1 MYLSLLIVL
10 NGVKRVCMKRK
21 VSSIFLSLIVVLTI
35 GTGCSR
41 RMVKADLPLEPP
53 AGFSVSGTQK
63 IPERWWTAFE
73 DHRLDSLLDSML
85 LSNFDLEIA
94 WQRLMASRAVLNR
107 EKSFLFPEVEA
118 SLRGEKVY
126 GDQEFGGGEN
136 VELGLM
142 AAYELDLWG
151 RIRSNVQAARYR
163 AEASLF
169 DYQATAVSISAE
181 TVRNWYRLTEA
192 HNQLQLVNEQ
202 IEINNK
208 SLQLMQVR
216 FGSGQVRG
224 VDILRQRQLLEST
237 RAQKISVES
246 RIGVLKH
253 QLAVITGQV
262 PQQGYN
268 FPFDSLPNLP
278 PLPETGIPLELVNRR
293 PDIRNA
299 FSLLQAADRDL
310 AAALSNRYPRLSLS
324 ASATTAISNADNLFS
339 DWVYAIAGNLLA
351 PVFYGGR
358 LKAEA
363 NRTEAIKNQL
373 LYAYGQAVLVAF
385 REVEDALIQEA
396 KQTEIISNME
406 QQAEL
411 ARQSYEQLRMEYF
424 NGMGNYL
431 DVLTALSQEQQLR
444 RSLLSA
450 RLLLLEYRIALYRAL
465 AGSFETPK
473 TKSDEA

>member
-1 MYLSLLIVL
+1 M
-10 NGVKRVCMKRK
+10 NRK
-21 VSSIFLSLIVVLTI
+21 VRSIFLIWAIILVIA
-35 GTGCSR
+35 TGCSR
-41 RMVKADLPLEPP
+41 RLAKTELPLQTPD
-53 AGFSVSGTQK
+53 AFSVAGTQK
-63 IPERWWTAFE
+63 TPERWWTAFQ
-73 DHRLDSLLDSML
+73 DHRLDSLLDTVL

-94 WQRLMASRAVLNR
+94 WQRLVASRAVLAR
-107 EKSFLFPEVEA
+107 EKSFLFPDLEA

-126 GDQEFGGGEN
+126 GDQELGGGEN
-136 VELGLM
+136 LELGLA

-151 RIRSNVQAARYR
+151 RIRSNLQAARFR
-163 AEASLF
+163 AEASLY
-169 DYQATAVSISAE
+169 DYQATAVSLSAE
-181 TVRNWYRLTEA
+181 TVRTWYQLTEA
-192 HNQLQLVNEQ
+192 YSQLQLLNDQ

-237 RAQKISVES
+237 RAQKLTMES

-253 QLAVITGQV
+253 QLAVLTGRI
-262 PQQGYN
+262 PGREYS
-268 FPFDSLPNLP
+268 FPYDSLPDLP

-324 ASATTAISNADNLFS
+324 ASATTAINNADNLFN

-363 NRTEAIKNQL
+363 NRTEAVKNQL
-373 LYAYGQAVLVAF
+373 LYAYGQTVLLAF

-396 KQTEIISNME
+396 KQVEIISNME
-406 QQAEL
+406 LQAEL

-424 NGMGNYL
+424 NGLGNYL

-444 RSLLSA
+444 RNLLSA

-473 TKSDEA
+473 TKSDDA

>member
-1 MYLSLLIVL
+1 
-10 NGVKRVCMKRK
+10 
-21 VSSIFLSLIVVLTI
+21 
-35 GTGCSR
+35 
-41 RMVKADLPLEPP
+41 MVKVHLPLQTP
-53 AGFSVSGTQK
+53 AAFSVAGTQK
-63 IPERWWTAFE
+63 MSERWWTAFE

-85 LSNFDLEIA
+85 LFNFDLEIA
-94 WQRLMASRAVLNR
+94 WQRLMESRAMLTR
-107 EKSFLFPEVEA
+107 ERSFLFPDFEA
-118 SLRGEKVY
+118 SVRGEKIY
-126 GDQEFGGGEN
+126 GDEPLGNGENLEFG
-136 VELGLM
+136 LA

-163 AEASLF
+163 AEASLY
-169 DYQATAVSISAE
+169 DYQAATVSISAE

-202 IEINNK
+202 IEINDK
-208 SLQLMQVR
+208 ALQLMQVR

-237 RAQKISVES
+237 RAQKITVES

-253 QLAVITGQV
+253 QLAVLTGRI
-262 PQQGYN
+262 PGMEYH
-268 FPFDSLPNLP
+268 FPYGSLPDIP
-278 PLPETGIPLELVNRR
+278 PLPGTGIPLELVNRR

-324 ASATTAISNADNLFS
+324 ASATKDITNADNLFN

-363 NRTEAIKNQL
+363 NRTEAVKQQL

-396 KQTEIISNME
+396 KQTDLISNME
-406 QQAEL
+406 QQAEF

-444 RSLLSA
+444 RNLLSA
-450 RLLLLEYRIALYRAL
+450 RMLLLEYRIALYRSL

-473 TKSDEA
+473 TKSDDA

>member
-1 MYLSLLIVL
+1 MNVR
-10 NGVKRVCMKRK
+10 N
-21 VSSIFLSLIVVLTI
+21 IFLIWAVILAMA
-35 GTGCSR
+35 TGCSR
-41 RMVKADLPLEPP
+41 RMVKTDLPLQTP
-53 AGFSVSGTQK
+53 AAFSIAGTQK
-63 IPERWWTAFE
+63 IPERWWTAFQ

-94 WQRLMASRAVLNR
+94 WQRLEASRAALTR
-107 EKSFLFPEVEA
+107 EKSFLFPDLEA
-118 SLRGEKVY
+118 SLRGEKVH
-126 GDQEFGGGEN
+126 GDQEIKSGESL
-136 VELGLM
+136 ELGLA

-151 RIRSNVQAARYR
+151 RIRSNLQAARFR
-163 AEASLF
+163 AEASLY
-169 DYQATAVSISAE
+169 DYQATAVSLSAE
-181 TVRNWYRLTEA
+181 TVLTWYQLTESY
-192 HNQLQLVNEQ
+192 NQLQLLNDQ
-202 IEINNK
+202 IEINAK

-237 RAQKISVES
+237 RAQKITAES

-253 QLAVITGQV
+253 QLAVLSGRIPGLE
-262 PQQGYN
+262 YI
-268 FPFDSLPNLP
+268 FPYDSLPDLP

-324 ASATTAISNADNLFS
+324 ASATTAINNADKLFK

-363 NRTEAIKNQL
+363 NRTEAVKNQL

-396 KQTEIISNME
+396 KQAEIISNME
-406 QQAEL
+406 LQAEL

-424 NGMGNYL
+424 NGLGNYL

-444 RSLLSA
+444 RNLLSA

-473 TKSDEA
+473 TKSDDA